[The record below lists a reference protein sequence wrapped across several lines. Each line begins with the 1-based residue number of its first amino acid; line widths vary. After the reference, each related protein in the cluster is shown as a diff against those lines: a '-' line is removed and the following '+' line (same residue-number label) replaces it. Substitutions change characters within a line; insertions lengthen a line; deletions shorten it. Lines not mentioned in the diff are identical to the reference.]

1 MTMRRLRT
9 LLRDARGSM
18 AIETAIVAPV
28 LAMLSI
34 GGFEVSAI
42 VARQTE
48 LQSAASEA
56 EGIALAAKPD
66 SAAKLQ
72 TLKNVIMASTG
83 LDTANVTVTNTYRC
97 GDSTLLVASE
107 TSCAAGEI
115 AWTYVQ
121 IQMTDSYTP
130 TWQSWGLGSTINYN
144 ITRRVMV
151 G

>member
-1 MTMRRLRT
+1 MR
-9 LLRDARGSM
+9 LLGKLARDARGSM

-28 LAMLSI
+28 LAMLSV
-34 GGFEVSAI
+34 GGFEFSAM

-56 EGIALAAKPD
+56 ESIALAAKPD
-66 SAAKLQ
+66 DAAKRS

-83 LDTANVTVTNTYRC
+83 LGNGNVTVSNKYRC
-97 GDSTLLVASE
+97 GDATVMVAAASA
-107 TSCAAGEI
+107 CASGQT

-121 IQMTDSYTP
+121 IQLTDTYTP
-130 TWQSWGLGSTINYN
+130 SWASWGLGSPMNYN
-144 ITRRVMV
+144 ITRRVLI

>member
-1 MTMRRLRT
+1 MRGLLT

-28 LAMLSI
+28 LAMLSV
-34 GGFEVSAI
+34 GGFEVSAM

-66 SAAKLQ
+66 DAAKLQ

-83 LDTANVTVTNTYRC
+83 LGTGNVTVTNTYRC
-97 GDSTLLVASE
+97 GDSTVMVSSPTVCSTDE
-107 TSCAAGEI
+107 V

-121 IQMTDSYTP
+121 IQLTDSYTP
-130 TWQSWGLGSTINYN
+130 TWQSWGLGSTMNYN
-144 ITRRVMV
+144 ITRRVMI

>member
-1 MTMRRLRT
+1 MRGLLT

-28 LAMLSI
+28 LAMLSV
-34 GGFEVSAI
+34 GGFEVSAM

-66 SAAKLQ
+66 DAAKLQ

-83 LDTANVTVTNTYRC
+83 LGTGNVTVTNTYRC
-97 GDSTLLVASE
+97 GDSTVMVSSP
-107 TSCAAGEI
+107 TVCSTGEV

-121 IQMTDSYTP
+121 IQLTDSYTP
-130 TWQSWGLGSTINYN
+130 TWQSWGLGSTMNYN
-144 ITRRVMV
+144 ITRRVMI

>member
-1 MTMRRLRT
+1 MRRLFT
-9 LLRDARGSM
+9 LARDARGTM

-28 LAMLSI
+28 LAMLSV
-34 GGFEVSAI
+34 GGFEVSAM

-48 LQSAASEA
+48 LQSAAAEA

-66 SAAKLQ
+66 DAAKRT

-83 LDTANVTVTNTYRC
+83 LGTGNVTVTNTYRC
-97 GDSTLLVASE
+97 GDSTVMVASN
-107 TSCAAGEI
+107 TSCAAGQV

-121 IQMTDSYTP
+121 IQLTDSYTP
-130 TWQSWGLGSTINYN
+130 TWASWGFGSTMNYN
-144 ITRRVMV
+144 ITRRVMI